1 MNSNLKRS
9 RFTEMLIE
17 ENAIGREGVECWIF
31 CHGMLF
37 NSPDKW
43 WGDRGLRDF
52 PHEGIDLCLYRD
64 ASGRRCRL
72 DENTRI
78 PVMHDGVV
86 RAVFK
91 DYLGRALI
99 IEHEA
104 TGPDTDRFLTMYAHT
119 APLAG
124 IDAGVSVK
132 EGDIIATLADT
143 RHSKAGI
150 LPHLHFSIGVP
161 VSAFSYEGFVWNVVR
176 RPERITLQDPLPV
189 IDRPYQILDAGHTAC
204 LDL

>member
-1 MNSNLKRS
+1 
-9 RFTEMLIE
+9 MLIE
-17 ENAIGREGVECWIF
+17 ANALGREGVECWIF

-43 WGDRGLRDF
+43 WGDHGPRDY

-78 PVMHDGVV
+78 PVMHDGVI
-86 RAVFK
+86 RALFK

-104 TGPDTDRFLTMYAHT
+104 TDPDTGRFLTMYAHT

-124 IDAGVSVK
+124 IDVGASVK

-150 LPHLHFSIGVP
+150 VPHLHLSFGLPST
-161 VSAFSYEGFVWNVVR
+161 AFSYEGFVWNFVR
-176 RPERITLQDPLPV
+176 RPDMMTLQDPL
-189 IDRPYQILDAGHTAC
+189 IFLDRPYRALDAGHTAC